1 VEFAMR
7 GSFLIQ
13 QLQLVCTCM
22 CVRVCVCVC
31 VCVMEEIG
39 GEGEEGVD
47 SKRDKENKP
56 RGRGF

>member
-1 VEFAMR
+1 MR

-39 GEGEEGVD
+39 GEGEEGID

>member
-1 VEFAMR
+1 MR

-22 CVRVCVCVC
+22 CVRVCVCV
-31 VCVMEEIG
+31 MEEIG
-39 GEGEEGVD
+39 GEGEEGID